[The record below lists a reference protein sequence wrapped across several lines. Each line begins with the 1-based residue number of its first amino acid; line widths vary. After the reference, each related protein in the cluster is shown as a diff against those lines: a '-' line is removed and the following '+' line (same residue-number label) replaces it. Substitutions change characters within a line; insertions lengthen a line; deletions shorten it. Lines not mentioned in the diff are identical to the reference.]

1 MAKKR
6 RRKKRRVSKK
16 IDVNAVNKRVSYK
29 KILKVLVN
37 EKDNF
42 TAKKEI
48 EKLYD
53 TSDVKIKSSNLH
65 QELADYLHEKGYK
78 NLK

>member
-1 MAKKR
+1 MA
-6 RRKKRRVSKK
+6 RKKRRVSKK
-16 IDVNAVNKRVSYK
+16 IDVNTVNKRVSYK

-65 QELADYLHEKGYK
+65 QEFADYLYEKGYK